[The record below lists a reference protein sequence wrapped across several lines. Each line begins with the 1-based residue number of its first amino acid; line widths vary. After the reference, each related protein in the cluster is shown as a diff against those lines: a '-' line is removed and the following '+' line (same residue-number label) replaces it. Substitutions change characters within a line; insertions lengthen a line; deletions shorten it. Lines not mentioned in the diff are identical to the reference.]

1 MFDALTHLALRR
13 ARTVL
18 LFTLLATVLAG
29 VLGAGALDRLRAGG
43 FDDPDA
49 ESARAVQVLERDLGQ
64 PAANLVLLVTAPADQ
79 RVDTPEVVRAG
90 LDVARRLDAEPDVR
104 VLVSYWQAPA
114 AAAEALRSRD
124 SRSALVVAHLEG
136 DEDAIGDRI
145 AELQPA
151 FSTSVGPQGSTGVGV
166 QIRTGG
172 FAQSITDITGQ
183 VRRDFARAEAIAVPL
198 TLILLV
204 LTFGSVLVGLLPL
217 MIGVVSMVGTL
228 AVLRLLTGVTDVS
241 IFSLNLTLA
250 LGLGLGIDYAL
261 LIVNRFREQLHHG
274 DDVESALRTT
284 LHSAGRTVLYSAAT
298 VTAALAALLVFP
310 MYFLRSFAYAGIAVV
325 TLTALAAVAVLPSAL
340 RLLGHRAARRR
351 FGRPTTARSVF
362 WERLARV
369 VTRRPVLTGVPAV
382 ALLALL
388 AVPLG
393 SVAFGL
399 PDDRTVPAELSQ
411 ARRVGDVLRG
421 EFTSRE
427 NDAVVIALPSTPP
440 QATASYAA
448 GLSRLDH
455 VSRVDA
461 PSGTFVAGA
470 RVGPGRAD
478 LGATTASGR
487 LASAVRVVPDAEVYS
502 QTAQQVVHQIRAL
515 PAPGERLVGGP
526 TARLVDVNATI
537 GARLPFVGLLMML
550 SSFVVIFLFTGS
562 VVLPLKA
569 LVTTMLG
576 IGAVLGAMV
585 WMFQQGHGA
594 DLFGFTATPL
604 SVSIPPLMFCLA
616 FGLSMDY
623 EVFLLGRISEYHR
636 AGLDTSAAVIA
647 GTAHTGRIVTAAA
660 ALMSVTFLAF
670 ATSSVSFIQML
681 GLGCA
686 FAVLLDATVI
696 RGVLVPA
703 AMRLA
708 GRANWWAPPVVRRL
722 HDRVGLA
729 EPAMAPTS
737 TLRPTL
743 TSTLTS
749 AAAPASGVAGLAEP
763 GSPRVEVL
771 TNGNPIG
778 SRR

>member
-1 MFDALTHLALRR
+1 MFDALTGLALRR
-13 ARTVL
+13 ARAVL
-18 LFTLLATVLAG
+18 LFTLIITALAA

-43 FDDPDA
+43 FDDPGA
-49 ESARAVQVLERDLGQ
+49 ESARATQVLERDLGL
-64 PAANLVLLVTAPADQ
+64 PGANLVLLVTAASGAN
-79 RVDTPEVVRAG
+79 VDAPETARAG
-90 LDVARRLDAEPDVR
+90 LAAARRLDAEPDVT
-104 VLVSYWQAPA
+104 VLSTYWQAPPG
-114 AAAEALRSRD
+114 AAEALRSRD
-124 SRSALVVAHLEG
+124 ARSALVVAHLAG
-136 DEDAIGDRI
+136 DDDALSERM
-145 AELQPA
+145 AELEPA
-151 FSTSVGPQGSTGVGV
+151 FSTANGSSGAGGVGV
-166 QIRTGG
+166 QISTGG
-172 FAQSITDITGQ
+172 FAQSVTDITGQ
-183 VRRDFARAEAIAVPL
+183 VRKDFARAEAIAVPL

-241 IFSLNLTLA
+241 FFSLNLTLA

-298 VTAALAALLVFP
+298 VTVALAALLLFP

-325 TLTALAAVAVLPSAL
+325 TITALAAVVVLPSAL

-362 WERLARV
+362 WERLARL
-369 VTRRPVLTGVPAV
+369 VTRRPVLTAVPAL

-388 AVPLG
+388 AAPLG
-393 SVAFGL
+393 AVSFGL
-399 PDDRTVPAELSQ
+399 PDDRSVPAELSQ

-421 EFTSRE
+421 QFTSRE
-427 NDAVVIALPSTPP
+427 NDAIVIALPATAP
-440 QATASYAA
+440 QATAGYAA
-448 GLSRLDH
+448 ELSRLDH
-455 VSRVDA
+455 VARVDA
-461 PSGTFVAGA
+461 PSGIFESGVLVA
-470 RVGPGRAD
+470 PGRAD
-478 LGATTASGR
+478 LARTGIDR
-487 LASAVRVVPDAEVYS
+487 PASAVRVVPDVEVYS
-502 QTAQQVVHQIRAL
+502 TAAQQLVHQVRDL
-515 PAPGERLVGGP
+515 PAPGERLVAGP
-526 TARLVDVNATI
+526 TARFVDVNATI
-537 GARLPFVGLLMML
+537 GARLPLVGLLMVL
-550 SSFVVIFLFTGS
+550 SSLVLIFLFTGS

-569 LVTTMLG
+569 LVTTVAG

-585 WMFQQGHGA
+585 WVFQQGHGSE
-594 DLFGFTATPL
+594 LLGFTPTPL

-623 EVFLLGRISEYHR
+623 EVFLLGRITEYHR
-636 AGLDTSAAVIA
+636 AGLDTSSAVIA

-703 AMRLA
+703 TMRLA
-708 GRANWWAPPVVRRL
+708 GRANWWAPSALRRM
-722 HDRVGLA
+722 HRRIGLTEA
-729 EPAMAPTS
+729 STPAA
-737 TLRPTL
+737 
-743 TSTLTS
+743 
-749 AAAPASGVAGLAEP
+749 AGAVAAPA
-763 GSPRVEVL
+763 GSPRVEIL
-771 TNGNPIG
+771 TSGAPIG
-778 SRR
+778 TRP

>member
-1 MFDALTHLALRR
+1 MFDALTGLALRR
-13 ARTVL
+13 ARAVL
-18 LFTLLATVLAG
+18 LFTLIITALAAA
-29 VLGAGALDRLRAGG
+29 LGAGALDRLRAGG
-43 FDDPDA
+43 FDDPGA
-49 ESARAVQVLERDLGQ
+49 ESARATQVLERDLGL
-64 PAANLVLLVTAPADQ
+64 PGANLVLLVTAASGAN
-79 RVDTPEVVRAG
+79 VDAPETARAG
-90 LDVARRLDAEPDVR
+90 LAAARRLDAAPDVT
-104 VLVSYWQAPA
+104 VLSTYWQAPPG
-114 AAAEALRSRD
+114 AAEALRSRD
-124 SRSALVVAHLEG
+124 ARSALVVAHLAG
-136 DEDAIGDRI
+136 DDDALSERM
-145 AELQPA
+145 AELEPA
-151 FSTSVGPQGSTGVGV
+151 FSTPSGSSGAGDVGV
-166 QIRTGG
+166 QVSTGG
-172 FAQSITDITGQ
+172 FAQSVTDITGQ
-183 VRRDFARAEAIAVPL
+183 VRTDFARAEAIAVPL

-217 MIGVVSMVGTL
+217 MIGVISMVGTL

-298 VTAALAALLVFP
+298 VSVALAALLLFP

-325 TLTALAAVAVLPSAL
+325 TITALAAVAVLPSAL

-351 FGRPTTARSVF
+351 FGRPTTARSAF
-362 WERLARV
+362 WERLAGL
-369 VTRRPVLTGVPAV
+369 VTRRPVLTAVPAL

-388 AVPLG
+388 AAPLG
-393 SVAFGL
+393 AVAFGL
-399 PDDRTVPAELSQ
+399 PDDRSVPAELSQ

-421 EFTSRE
+421 QFSSRE
-427 NDAVVIALPSTPP
+427 NDAIVIALPATAP
-440 QATASYAA
+440 QATLPYAA
-448 GLSRLDH
+448 ALSRLEH
-455 VSRVDA
+455 VARVDA
-461 PSGTFVAGA
+461 PSGTFVDGVEVAPA
-470 RVGPGRAD
+470 RRGLTAPTGPGRP
-478 LGATTASGR
+478 
-487 LASAVRVVPDAEVYS
+487 ASAVRVVPDVEPYS
-502 QTAQQVVHQIRAL
+502 RDAQQLVDRVRAL

-526 TARLVDVNATI
+526 TARFVDVNTTI
-537 GARLPFVGLLMML
+537 GARLPLVALVMVLSTFVL
-550 SSFVVIFLFTGS
+550 IFLFTGS

-569 LVTTMLG
+569 LATTVAG

-585 WMFQQGHGA
+585 WVFQQGHGSE
-594 DLFGFTATPL
+594 LLGFTPTPL

-623 EVFLLGRISEYHR
+623 EVFLLGRITEYHR
-636 AGLDTSAAVIA
+636 AGLDTSSAVIA

-708 GRANWWAPPVVRRL
+708 GPANWWAPSGLRRI
-722 HDRVGLA
+722 HRRIGLT
-729 EPAMAPTS
+729 EVSAP
-737 TLRPTL
+737 
-743 TSTLTS
+743 
-749 AAAPASGVAGLAEP
+749 AAPAADAVATPA
-763 GSPRVEVL
+763 GSPRVEIL
-771 TNGNPIG
+771 INGASIG
-778 SRR
+778 TRS